1 MAKQAFTAEER
12 AAMKERA
19 KEQKAAATKAED
31 AAAVLEKIAEF
42 DPDDRELATRVHE
55 IVTTAAPQLDPKLWY
70 GQPAYARDGKVVCFF
85 QPAGKFKTRYST
97 FGFQDP
103 AALDDGGMWP
113 VAFALTDDVSPDDEA
128 RLAGLVKRAAG

>member
-42 DPDDRELATRVHE
+42 DPEDRDLATRVHE
-55 IVTTAAPQLDPKLWY
+55 IVTTAAPQLNPKLWY
-70 GQPAYARDGKVVCFF
+70 GQPAYTRDGKVVCFF
-85 QPAGKFKTRYST
+85 QPAGKFNTRYST
-97 FGFQDP
+97 FGFQDS
-103 AALDDGGMWP
+103 AALDDGAMWP
-113 VAFALTDDVSPDDEA
+113 VAFALTDLTTDDAA
-128 RLAGLVKRAAG
+128 RLADLVRRAAG